1 MKYKI
6 KPKIENGDVHW
17 EVHKDGKFYC
27 SETTYN
33 EAQQTI
39 EELKLLDKT

>member
-17 EVHKDGKFYC
+17 EVYINGIFYS

-33 EAQQTI
+33 DAQHTI
-39 EELKLLDKT
+39 DELKELE